1 MTTSNVLLLI
11 VLWYE
16 KNFFSVVSFL
26 LHTKYLLPVFGLLS
40 SLLRCTTLTAAADN
54 LDIFVRIL
62 MRLVYIETISLTH
75 FFFLS
80 LSIAIEMNAHTKCR

>member
-1 MTTSNVLLLI
+1 MEEQSIAEICYCKECGKLFCNNKEVYMTTSNVLLLI

-40 SLLRCTTLTAAADN
+40 SLSLARCTTA
-54 LDIFVRIL
+54 DIFVRIF
-62 MRLVYIETISLTH
+62 IASSLYRD
-75 FFFLS
+75 
-80 LSIAIEMNAHTKCR
+80 N